1 MHGAQSSLCPMLKN
15 KKMSKKLKIGLFG
28 FGVVGQGL
36 NDIISSQNLNLEV
49 VKIAIKNADKQRSL
63 PASLFTTSHDEILDN
78 PEINT
83 IVELIDDAEAAFKI
97 VKKALS
103 SGKNVV
109 SANKKMI
116 ATHLQELVRLQADY
130 GTSLLYE
137 GAVCGSIPII
147 RNLEEY
153 YDNELLH
160 GISGIFNGSSNY
172 ILSKIFNEGL
182 AYDTALKQAQELGF
196 AETDP
201 ILDVGGFDPK
211 FKLTIATAHAYGL
224 FIKPD
229 NILNVGI
236 QNLSDNDVQYAK
248 EKNYKIKLVPTA
260 RKISTK
266 QVVTFVLPKFVKAD
280 DFLYN
285 VENEYNGVTV
295 QAAFADKQ
303 FFFGKG
309 AGGHPTGAA
318 VLSDIAALRYDY
330 RYEYKKY
337 NQQNGLIHTDK
348 VNIEVYLRYVHEY
361 TVDKLQV
368 ENIVERFSR
377 NDYKY
382 VIGSVSLKNLI
393 ANKDLLIQKDV
404 FIAQTGKLNYSEEA
418 IKAIAEESNTLTNF

>member
-1 MHGAQSSLCPMLKN
+1 
-15 KKMSKKLKIGLFG
+15 MSKKLKIGLFG

-36 NDIISSQNLNLEV
+36 HDIIRGQDLNLEI
-49 VKIAIKNADKQRSL
+49 VKIAIKNPEKKRSL
-63 PASLFTTSHDEILDN
+63 DAHLFTTNHDEILDN

-83 IVELIDDAEAAFKI
+83 IVELIDDADIAFNITKR
-97 VKKALS
+97 ALS
-103 SGKNVV
+103 NGKNVV

-116 ATHLQELVRLQADY
+116 ASHLAELVALQEKH

-137 GAVCGSIPII
+137 GSVCGSIPII

-172 ILSKIFNEGL
+172 ILSKIFNENLEYGV
-182 AYDTALKQAQELGF
+182 ALKQAQDLGF
-196 AETDP
+196 AETNP
-201 ILDVGGFDPK
+201 ILDVGGYDPK
-211 FKLTIATAHAYGL
+211 FKLAIATAHAYGL
-224 FIKPD
+224 FIDPD
-229 NILNVGI
+229 KILNVGI
-236 QNLSDNDVQYAK
+236 QNLSENDIRYAR
-248 EKNYKIKLVPTA
+248 EKNFKIKLVPTA

-266 QVVTFVLPKFVKAD
+266 QIVTYVLPKFVKSD
-280 DFLYN
+280 DFLFN

-337 NQQNGLIHTDK
+337 HQQNGLIHTDN

-361 TVDKLQV
+361 TVEKLKV

-382 VIGSVSLKNLI
+382 VIGNVNLKTLL
-393 ANKDLLIQKDV
+393 ANRELLEQKDV
-404 FIAQTGKLNYSEEA
+404 FIAHTGRYTYTDQQIQVISEE
-418 IKAIAEESNTLTNF
+418 EVLFH

>member
-1 MHGAQSSLCPMLKN
+1 
-15 KKMSKKLKIGLFG
+15 MSKKLKIGLFG

-36 NDIISSQNLNLEV
+36 NDIIRSQNLNIEV

-103 SGKNVV
+103 TGKNVV

-182 AYDTALKQAQELGF
+182 AYDTALKQAQDLGF

-201 ILDVGGFDPK
+201 ILDVGGYDPK

-361 TVDKLQV
+361 TVEKLQV

-382 VIGSVSLKNLI
+382 VIGSISLKNLI

-418 IKAIAEESNTLTNF
+418 IKAIAEESNALTNF

>member
-1 MHGAQSSLCPMLKN
+1 
-15 KKMSKKLKIGLFG
+15 MSKKLKIGLFG

-36 NDIISSQNLNLEV
+36 NDIIRSQHLNLEV
-49 VKIAIKNADKQRSL
+49 VKIAIKNADKPRTL

-83 IVELIDDAEAAFKI
+83 IVELIDDADAAFKI

-116 ATHLQELVRLQADY
+116 ATHLQELVSLQAAH

-182 AYDTALKQAQELGF
+182 AYETALKQAQDLGF

-201 ILDVGGFDPK
+201 ILDVGGYDPK

-224 FIKPD
+224 FIDPSK
-229 NILNVGI
+229 ILNVGI
-236 QNLSDNDVQYAK
+236 QNLSDNDIQYAK

-266 QVVTFVLPKFVKAD
+266 QVVTYVLPKFVKAD

-337 NQQNGLIHTDK
+337 NQQNGLIHTDR

-361 TVDKLQV
+361 TIDKLQV

-382 VIGSVSLKNLI
+382 VIGSISLKNLI
-393 ANKDLLIQKDV
+393 ANKDLLTQKDV

-418 IKAIAEESNTLTNF
+418 IKAIAEEGILLN

>member
-1 MHGAQSSLCPMLKN
+1 
-15 KKMSKKLKIGLFG
+15 MSKKLKIGLFG
-28 FGVVGQGL
+28 FGIVGQGL
-36 NDIISSQNLNLEV
+36 HDIIRGQDLNLEII
-49 VKIAIKNADKQRSL
+49 KIAIKNPGKKRSL
-63 PASLFTTSHDEILDN
+63 DAKLFTTDHDEILN
-78 PEINT
+78 NEEINT
-83 IVELIDDAEAAFKI
+83 IVELIDDADAAFEI
-97 VKKALS
+97 TKKALIN
-103 SGKNVV
+103 GKHVV

-116 ATHLQELVRLQADY
+116 ANHLEELVELQAKY

-172 ILSKIFNEGL
+172 ILSKIFNENMP
-182 AYDTALKQAQELGF
+182 YDEALKQAQELGF

-201 ILDVGGFDPK
+201 IMDVGGFDPK
-211 FKLTIATAHAYGL
+211 FKLAIATAHAYGL
-224 FIKPD
+224 FINPD
-229 NILNVGI
+229 KILNVGI
-236 QNLSDNDVQYAK
+236 QNLSEHDIQYAR
-248 EKNYKIKLVPTA
+248 EKNFKIKLVPTA

-266 QVVTFVLPKFVKAD
+266 QVVTYVLPKFVKSD
-280 DFLYN
+280 DFLFN

-318 VLSDIAALRYDY
+318 VLSDIAALRYGY

-337 NQQNGLIHTDK
+337 HQNNGLIHTDN
-348 VNIEVYLRYVHEY
+348 VNIEIYLRYTHEY
-361 TVDKLQV
+361 TVEKLKI
-368 ENIVERFSR
+368 ENIIERFSR

-382 VIGSVSLKNLI
+382 VIGSVSLKSLL
-393 ANKDLLIQKDV
+393 ANKELLVQKDV
-404 FIAQTGKLNYSEEA
+404 FIANTGRFTYTEQQIQE
-418 IKAIAEESNTLTNF
+418 IAAEGVLVH

>member
-1 MHGAQSSLCPMLKN
+1 
-15 KKMSKKLKIGLFG
+15 MSKKLKIGLFG

-36 NDIISSQNLNLEV
+36 HDIIRGQDLNLEI
-49 VKIAIKNADKQRSL
+49 VKIAIKNADKKRSL
-63 PASLFTTSHDEILDN
+63 DAHLFTTDHDEILDN
-78 PEINT
+78 EEINT
-83 IVELIDDAEAAFKI
+83 IVELIDDADAAFTITKR
-97 VKKALS
+97 ALI

-116 ATHLQELVRLQADY
+116 ALHLAELVALQEQY
-130 GTSLLYE
+130 GASLLYE

-172 ILSKIFNEGL
+172 ILSKIFNENLEYGV
-182 AYDTALKQAQELGF
+182 ALKQAQDLGF

-201 ILDVGGFDPK
+201 IMDVGGYDPK
-211 FKLTIATAHAYGL
+211 FKLAIATAHAYGL
-224 FIKPD
+224 FINPD
-229 NILNVGI
+229 KILNVGI
-236 QNLSDNDVQYAK
+236 QNLSDNDIRYAR
-248 EKNYKIKLVPTA
+248 EKNFKIKLVPTA

-266 QVVTFVLPKFVKAD
+266 QIVTYVLPKFVKSD

-337 NQQNGLIHTDK
+337 HQHNGLVHTDN
-348 VNIEVYLRYVHEY
+348 VNIEVYLRYTHEY
-361 TVDKLQV
+361 TVEKLQI
-368 ENIVERFSR
+368 ENISERFSR

-382 VIGSVSLKNLI
+382 VIGNVSLKSLL
-393 ANKDLLIQKDV
+393 ANRDLLEQKDI
-404 FIAQTGKLNYSEEA
+404 FIAHTGRYTYTEQQIQIVTQEEVLF
-418 IKAIAEESNTLTNF
+418 N

>member
-1 MHGAQSSLCPMLKN
+1 
-15 KKMSKKLKIGLFG
+15 MSKKLKIGLFG

-36 NDIISSQNLNLEV
+36 HDIIRSQNLNLEI
-49 VKIAIKNADKQRSL
+49 VKIAIKNPSKQRSL
-63 PASLFTTSHDEILDN
+63 DGHLFTTDHEEILNN

-83 IVELIDDAEAAFKI
+83 IVELIDDADAAFKI
-97 VKKALS
+97 AKTALRN
-103 SGKNVV
+103 GKHVV

-116 ATHLQELVRLQADY
+116 ATHLEELVRLQAEN

-182 AYDTALKQAQELGF
+182 AYDTALKQAQDLGF

-201 ILDVGGFDPK
+201 ILDVGGYDPK

-229 NILNVGI
+229 RILNVGI
-236 QNLSDNDVQYAK
+236 QNISDADIKYAR

-266 QVVTFVLPKFVKAD
+266 QIITFVLPKFVKAD

-348 VNIEVYLRYVHEY
+348 VSIEVYLRYAHEY
-361 TVDKLQV
+361 TVEKLQI
-368 ENIVERFSR
+368 ENISERFAR

-382 VIGSVSLKNLI
+382 VIGSVTLKNLI
-393 ANKDLLIQKDV
+393 DNRDLLLNKDV
-404 FIAQTGKLNYSEEA
+404 FIAQTGKWIYTQQDIA
-418 IKAIAEESNTLTNF
+418 AIAEEGVLAN

>member
-1 MHGAQSSLCPMLKN
+1 
-15 KKMSKKLKIGLFG
+15 MSIKIKIGLFG

-36 NDIISSQNLNLEV
+36 HDIIRGQDLNLEI
-49 VKIAIKNADKQRSL
+49 VKIAIKNPEKKRSL
-63 PASLFTTSHDEILDN
+63 DAKLFTTDHNELLDN

-83 IVELIDDAEAAFKI
+83 IVELIDDADIAFQITKR
-97 VKKALS
+97 ALI
-103 SGKNVV
+103 SGKHVV

-116 ATHLQELVRLQADY
+116 AAHLAELVELQSKY
-130 GTSLLYE
+130 GASLLYE

-172 ILSKIFNEGL
+172 ILSKIFNESM
-182 AYDTALKQAQELGF
+182 AYETALKQAQELGF

-211 FKLTIATAHAYGL
+211 YKLAIATAHAYGL
-224 FIKPD
+224 FINPD
-229 NILNVGI
+229 KILNVGI
-236 QNLSDNDVQYAK
+236 QNLSEDDIQYAR
-248 EKNYKIKLVPTA
+248 EKNFKIKLVPTA

-266 QVVTFVLPKFVKAD
+266 QIVTYVLPKFVKSD
-280 DFLYN
+280 DFLFN

-318 VLSDIAALRYDY
+318 VLSDIAALRYGY

-337 NQQNGLIHTDK
+337 NQNNGLVHTDN
-348 VNIEVYLRYVHEY
+348 VNIEVYIRYIHEY
-361 TVDKLQV
+361 TIEKLQV
-368 ENIVERFSR
+368 ANIVERFSR
-377 NDYKY
+377 HNYKY
-382 VIGSVSLKNLI
+382 VIGSVSLKTLL
-393 ANKDLLIQKDV
+393 ANKDLLVQKDV
-404 FIAQTGKLNYSEEA
+404 FIAHTGKYTYTEDQ
-418 IKAIAEESNTLTNF
+418 IQHIIAEEAALVN

>member
-1 MHGAQSSLCPMLKN
+1 
-15 KKMSKKLKIGLFG
+15 MSKKLKIGLFG

-36 NDIISSQNLNLEV
+36 HDIIRGQDLNLEI
-49 VKIAIKNADKQRSL
+49 VKIAIKNADKKRSL
-63 PASLFTTSHDEILDN
+63 DAHLFTTDHDEILGN
-78 PEINT
+78 EEINT
-83 IVELIDDAEAAFKI
+83 IVELIDDADAAFTITKR
-97 VKKALS
+97 ALI

-116 ATHLQELVRLQADY
+116 ALHLAELVALQEQY
-130 GTSLLYE
+130 GASLLYE

-172 ILSKIFNEGL
+172 ILSKIFNEDLEYGV
-182 AYDTALKQAQELGF
+182 ALKQAQDLGF

-201 ILDVGGFDPK
+201 IMDVGGYDPK
-211 FKLTIATAHAYGL
+211 FKLAIATAHAYGL
-224 FIKPD
+224 FINPD
-229 NILNVGI
+229 KILNVGI
-236 QNLSDNDVQYAK
+236 QNLSDNDIRYAR
-248 EKNYKIKLVPTA
+248 EKKFKIKLVPTA

-266 QVVTFVLPKFVKAD
+266 QIVTYVLPKFIKTD

-337 NQQNGLIHTDK
+337 HQHNGLVHTDN
-348 VNIEVYLRYVHEY
+348 VNIEVYLRYTHEY
-361 TVDKLQV
+361 TVEKLQI
-368 ENIVERFSR
+368 ENISERFSR

-382 VIGSVSLKNLI
+382 VIGNVSLKNLL
-393 ANKDLLIQKDV
+393 ANRDLLEQKDI
-404 FIAQTGKLNYSEEA
+404 FIAHTGRYTYTEQQIQMVTEE
-418 IKAIAEESNTLTNF
+418 EVLFN

>member
-1 MHGAQSSLCPMLKN
+1 
-15 KKMSKKLKIGLFG
+15 MSKKLKIGLFG

-36 NDIISSQNLNLEV
+36 HDIIRGQNLNLEV
-49 VKIAIKNADKQRSL
+49 VKIAIKNPEKQRSL
-63 PASLFTTSHDEILDN
+63 DTNLFTTNHDEILDN
-78 PEINT
+78 QEINT
-83 IVELIDDAEAAFKI
+83 IVELIDDADAAFKI

-103 SGKNVV
+103 NGKNVV

-116 ATHLQELVRLQADY
+116 ATHLAELVKLQAEN

-182 AYDTALKQAQELGF
+182 AYSTALKQAQDLGF

-201 ILDVGGFDPK
+201 ILDVGGYDPK

-224 FIKPD
+224 FINPD
-229 NILNVGI
+229 QILNVGI
-236 QNLSDNDVQYAK
+236 QNISDADIQYAR
-248 EKNYKIKLVPTA
+248 EKNFKIKLVPTA

-337 NQQNGLIHTDK
+337 HQQNGLIHTDK
-348 VNIEVYLRYVHEY
+348 VSVEVYLRYVHEY
-361 TVDKLQV
+361 TVEKLEV
-368 ENIVERFSR
+368 ENISERFSR

-393 ANKDLLIQKDV
+393 ANRELLLNKDV
-404 FIAQTGKLNYSEEA
+404 FIAQTGKLTYSQQDIA
-418 IKAIAEESNTLTNF
+418 AIAEEGVFAN

>member
-1 MHGAQSSLCPMLKN
+1 
-15 KKMSKKLKIGLFG
+15 MSKKLKIGLFG

-36 NDIISSQNLNLEV
+36 HDIIRGQNLNLEI
-49 VKIAIKNADKQRSL
+49 VKIAIKNPEKKRSL
-63 PASLFTTSHDEILDN
+63 DAHLFTTSHEEILTN

-83 IVELIDDAEAAFKI
+83 IVELIDDADAAFKI
-97 VKKALS
+97 VKTALS
-103 SGKNVV
+103 KGKNVV

-116 ATHLQELVRLQADY
+116 AIHLEELVELQQEH

-182 AYDTALKQAQELGF
+182 AYGTALKQAQDLGF

-201 ILDVGGFDPK
+201 ILDVGGYDPK
-211 FKLTIATAHAYGL
+211 YKLTIATAHAYGL
-224 FIKPD
+224 FINPD
-229 NILNVGI
+229 KILNIGI
-236 QNLSDNDVQYAK
+236 QNISDADIQYAR
-248 EKNYKIKLVPTA
+248 EKNFKIKLVPTA

-266 QVVTFVLPKFVKAD
+266 QVVTYVLPKFVKAD

-337 NQQNGLIHTDK
+337 HQQNGLVHTDK
-348 VNIEVYLRYVHEY
+348 VSIEVYLRYVHEY
-361 TVDKLQV
+361 TVEKLQV
-368 ENIVERFSR
+368 ENISERFSR

-382 VIGSVSLKNLI
+382 VIGSISLKNLI
-393 ANKDLLIQKDV
+393 ANKELLLNKDV
-404 FIAQTGKLNYSEEA
+404 FIAQTGKLTYSQQDIA
-418 IKAIAEESNTLTNF
+418 AIAEEGVLAN

>member
-1 MHGAQSSLCPMLKN
+1 
-15 KKMSKKLKIGLFG
+15 MSKKLKIGLFG

-36 NDIISSQNLNLEV
+36 HDIIRGQDLNLEI
-49 VKIAIKNADKQRSL
+49 VKIAIKNADKKRSL
-63 PASLFTTSHDEILDN
+63 DAHLFTTDHDEILN
-78 PEINT
+78 NEEINT
-83 IVELIDDAEAAFKI
+83 IVELIDDADAAFTITKR
-97 VKKALS
+97 ALI

-116 ATHLQELVRLQADY
+116 ALHLAELVKLQEQY
-130 GTSLLYE
+130 GASLLYE

-172 ILSKIFNEGL
+172 ILSKIFNENLEYGV
-182 AYDTALKQAQELGF
+182 ALKQAQDLGF

-201 ILDVGGFDPK
+201 IMDVGGYDPK
-211 FKLTIATAHAYGL
+211 FKLAIATAHAYGL
-224 FIKPD
+224 FINPD
-229 NILNVGI
+229 KILNIGI
-236 QNLSDNDVQYAK
+236 QNLSDNDIRYAR
-248 EKNYKIKLVPTA
+248 EKNFKIKLVPTA

-266 QVVTFVLPKFVKAD
+266 QIVTYVLPKFIKSD

-337 NQQNGLIHTDK
+337 HQHNGLVHTDN
-348 VNIEVYLRYVHEY
+348 VNIEVYLRYTHEY
-361 TVDKLQV
+361 TVEKLQI
-368 ENIVERFSR
+368 ENISERFSR

-382 VIGSVSLKNLI
+382 VIGNVSLKNLL
-393 ANKDLLIQKDV
+393 ANRDLLEQKDI
-404 FIAQTGKLNYSEEA
+404 FIAHTGRYTYTEQQIQMVTEE
-418 IKAIAEESNTLTNF
+418 EVVFN

>member
-1 MHGAQSSLCPMLKN
+1 
-15 KKMSKKLKIGLFG
+15 MSKKLKIGLFG

-36 NDIISSQNLNLEV
+36 HDIIRGQDLNLEI
-49 VKIAIKNADKQRSL
+49 VKIAIKNADKKRSL
-63 PASLFTTSHDEILDN
+63 DAHLFTTDHDEILN
-78 PEINT
+78 NEEINT
-83 IVELIDDAEAAFKI
+83 IVELIDDADAAFTITKR
-97 VKKALS
+97 ALI

-116 ATHLQELVRLQADY
+116 ALHLAELVELQEKHNA
-130 GTSLLYE
+130 SLLYE

-172 ILSKIFNEGL
+172 ILSKIFNEDLEYGV
-182 AYDTALKQAQELGF
+182 ALKQAQDLGF

-201 ILDVGGFDPK
+201 IMDVGGYDPK
-211 FKLTIATAHAYGL
+211 FKLAIATAHAYGL
-224 FIKPD
+224 FINPD
-229 NILNVGI
+229 KILNVGI
-236 QNLSDNDVQYAK
+236 QNLSDNDIRYAR
-248 EKNYKIKLVPTA
+248 EKNFKIKLVPTA

-266 QVVTFVLPKFVKAD
+266 QIVTYVLPKFVKSD

-337 NQQNGLIHTDK
+337 HQHNGLVHTDN
-348 VNIEVYLRYVHEY
+348 VNIEVYLRYTHEY
-361 TVDKLQV
+361 TVEKLQI
-368 ENIVERFSR
+368 ENISERFSR

-382 VIGSVSLKNLI
+382 VIGNVSLKSLL
-393 ANKDLLIQKDV
+393 ANRDMLEQKDI
-404 FIAQTGKLNYSEEA
+404 FIAHTGRYTYTEQQIQIVTEE
-418 IKAIAEESNTLTNF
+418 EVLFN

>member
-1 MHGAQSSLCPMLKN
+1 
-15 KKMSKKLKIGLFG
+15 MSTKIKIGLFG

-36 NDIISSQNLNLEV
+36 HDIIRGQDLNLEII
-49 VKIAIKNADKQRSL
+49 KIAIKNPEKQRTL
-63 PASLFTTSHDEILDN
+63 DANLFTTDHSELLDN

-83 IVELIDDAEAAFKI
+83 IVELIDDAEAAFQITKR
-97 VKKALS
+97 ALI
-103 SGKNVV
+103 SGKHVV

-116 ATHLQELVRLQADY
+116 ATHLAELVELQTKY
-130 GTSLLYE
+130 GASLLYE

-172 ILSKIFNEGL
+172 ILSKIFNENM
-182 AYDTALKQAQELGF
+182 AYETALKEAQDLGF

-211 FKLTIATAHAYGL
+211 FKLAIATAHAYGL
-224 FIKPD
+224 FISPD
-229 NILNVGI
+229 KILNVGI
-236 QNLSDNDVQYAK
+236 QNLSEDDIQYAR
-248 EKNYKIKLVPTA
+248 EKNFKIKLVPTA

-266 QVVTFVLPKFVKAD
+266 QIVTYVLPKFVKSD

-318 VLSDIAALRYDY
+318 VLSDIAALRYGY

-337 NQQNGLIHTDK
+337 NQNNGLIHTDN
-348 VNIEVYLRYVHEY
+348 VNIEVYIRYAHEY
-361 TVDKLQV
+361 TIEKLKV
-368 ENIVERFSR
+368 TNIVERFSR
-377 NDYKY
+377 SNYKY
-382 VIGSVSLKNLI
+382 VIGSVSLKTLL
-393 ANKDLLIQKDV
+393 ANKDLLVQKEV
-404 FIAQTGKLNYSEEA
+404 FIAHTGKYTYTENQ
-418 IKAIAEESNTLTNF
+418 IQHIIAEEAALVN

>member
-1 MHGAQSSLCPMLKN
+1 
-15 KKMSKKLKIGLFG
+15 MSKKLKIGLFG

-36 NDIISSQNLNLEV
+36 HDIIRSQNLNLEV
-49 VKIAIKNADKQRSL
+49 VKIAIKNPAKQRSL
-63 PASLFTTSHDEILDN
+63 ANSLFTTNHDEILDN

-83 IVELIDDAEAAFKI
+83 IVELIDDADAAFKI

-103 SGKNVV
+103 NGKNVV

-116 ATHLQELVRLQADY
+116 ATHLAELVKLQAEN

-182 AYDTALKQAQELGF
+182 AYSTALKQAQDLGF

-201 ILDVGGFDPK
+201 ILDVGGYDPK

-224 FIKPD
+224 FINPD
-229 NILNVGI
+229 QILNVGI
-236 QNLSDNDVQYAK
+236 QNISDADIQYAR
-248 EKNYKIKLVPTA
+248 EKNFKIKLVPTA

-266 QVVTFVLPKFVKAD
+266 QVVTYVLPKFVKSD

-337 NQQNGLIHTDK
+337 HQQNGLIHTDK
-348 VNIEVYLRYVHEY
+348 VSIEVYLRYVHEY
-361 TVDKLQV
+361 TVEKLEV
-368 ENIVERFSR
+368 ENISERFSR

-393 ANKDLLIQKDV
+393 AHHELLLNKDV
-404 FIAQTGKLNYSEEA
+404 FIAQTGKLTYSQQDIA
-418 IKAIAEESNTLTNF
+418 AIAEEGVFAN

>member
-1 MHGAQSSLCPMLKN
+1 
-15 KKMSKKLKIGLFG
+15 MSKKLKIGLFG
-28 FGVVGQGL
+28 FGIVGQGL
-36 NDIISSQNLNLEV
+36 HDIIRGQDLNLEI
-49 VKIAIKNADKQRSL
+49 VKIAIKNPDKKRSL
-63 PASLFTTSHDEILDN
+63 NAKLFTTDHNELLDN

-83 IVELIDDAEAAFKI
+83 IVELIDDADAAFI
-97 VKKALS
+97 IAKKALS
-103 SGKNVV
+103 SGKHVV

-116 ATHLQELVRLQADY
+116 ATHLAELVELQAVH

-172 ILSKIFNEGL
+172 ILSKIFNDNLPYE
-182 AYDTALKQAQELGF
+182 TALQQAQDLGF

-201 ILDVGGFDPK
+201 IMDVGGFDAK
-211 FKLTIATAHAYGL
+211 FKLAIATAHAYGL
-224 FIKPD
+224 FINPD
-229 NILNVGI
+229 KILNVGI
-236 QNLSDNDVQYAK
+236 QNLSQSDINFAR
-248 EKNYKIKLVPTA
+248 EKNFKIKLVPTA

-266 QVVTFVLPKFVKAD
+266 QVVTYVLPKFVKSD
-280 DFLYN
+280 DFLFN

-318 VLSDIAALRYDY
+318 ILSDIAALRYDY

-337 NQQNGLIHTDK
+337 HQNNGLIHTDN
-348 VNIEVYLRYVHEY
+348 VDIEVYIRYVHEY
-361 TVDKLQV
+361 TIEKLKID
-368 ENIVERFSR
+368 NIVERFSR
-377 NDYKY
+377 HDYKY
-382 VIGSVSLKNLI
+382 VIGNVSLKTLLANKELLNKKDIFIAHTGKYTYTDQQLSAI
-393 ANKDLLIQKDV
+393 ANEELLISQP
-404 FIAQTGKLNYSEEA
+404 
-418 IKAIAEESNTLTNF
+418 